1 VSFVQ
6 KYLDYFQKSVA
17 TSEASKNDIE
27 NQTQKGTVLRRSCSL
42 SFIKYI
48 AKVNTCG
55 STIIDIRPPP
65 GGRQVCYNTKCNTS
79 QITDETIEY

>member
-55 STIIDIRPPP
+55 STIMDIRPPP
-65 GGRQVCYNTKCNTS
+65 GVGSAQGGGGEGVHES
-79 QITDETIEY
+79 II